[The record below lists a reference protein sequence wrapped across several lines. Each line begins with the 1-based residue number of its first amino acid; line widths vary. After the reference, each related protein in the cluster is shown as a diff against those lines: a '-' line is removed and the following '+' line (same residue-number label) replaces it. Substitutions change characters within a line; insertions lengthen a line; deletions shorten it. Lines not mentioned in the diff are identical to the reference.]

1 MAYNQFDINSKDLE
15 NLPRNPESANL
26 IISSLLRANAQD
38 ENDAMRKYY
47 QLLTILTDK
56 EDIDII
62 KSCFNGKSIE
72 KLYKPT
78 EADPVKF
85 SFIGTNE
92 NFKKWFIHSTDF

>member
-38 ENDAMRKYY
+38 ENDSMRKYY

-62 KSCFNGKSIE
+62 KEIISDEKNHE
-72 KLYKPT
+72 KLLNQLDYKYSRIKV
-78 EADPVKF
+78 AI
-85 SFIGTNE
+85 S
-92 NFKKWFIHSTDF
+92 

>member
-15 NLPRNPESANL
+15 NLPRNPESTNL

-62 KSCFNGKSIE
+62 KEIISDEKNHE
-72 KLYKPT
+72 KLLNQLDYKYSRIKV
-78 EADPVKF
+78 AI
-85 SFIGTNE
+85 S
-92 NFKKWFIHSTDF
+92 

>member
-15 NLPRNPESANL
+15 NLPRNPESANF

-62 KSCFNGKSIE
+62 KEIISDEKNHE
-72 KLYKPT
+72 KLLNQLDYKYSRIKV
-78 EADPVKF
+78 AI
-85 SFIGTNE
+85 S
-92 NFKKWFIHSTDF
+92 

>member
-1 MAYNQFDINSKDLE
+1 MTYNQFDINSKDLE

-62 KSCFNGKSIE
+62 KEIISDEKNHE
-72 KLYKPT
+72 KLLNQLDYKYSRIKV
-78 EADPVKF
+78 AI
-85 SFIGTNE
+85 S
-92 NFKKWFIHSTDF
+92 